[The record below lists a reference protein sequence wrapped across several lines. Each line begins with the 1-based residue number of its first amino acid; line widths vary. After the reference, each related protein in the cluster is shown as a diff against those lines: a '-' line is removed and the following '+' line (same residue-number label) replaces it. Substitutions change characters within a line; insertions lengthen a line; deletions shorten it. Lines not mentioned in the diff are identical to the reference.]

1 VQDSLVFGSVCFVR
15 VMMET
20 FENFRQMQRF
30 VVECVVDCA
39 PYLSMKDCSFV
50 IFVDW
55 DYMMAG
61 VGRLHVISVIAQPG
75 IPDC

>member
-1 VQDSLVFGSVCFVR
+1 VQDSSVFGNDSFVE

-20 FENFRQMQRF
+20 FGNFRQMQRF

-39 PYLSMKDCSFV
+39 PYPSMKDCSFV
-50 IFVDW
+50 IFVYW
-55 DYMMAG
+55 DYTMAG